1 MAGTGFH
8 PRIAIGGVPVHA
20 MLVPFPIAC
29 FTGAL
34 LTDLAYAGSAEVQ
47 WTNFS
52 QWLLLA
58 GTVFAGLAAVF
69 GLLDYVLNPRP
80 ARPAIGLWHMVL
92 NLVLFI
98 LAVVNNFVH
107 ARDGW
112 TSVVPTGLTLSAVM
126 VLIMI
131 VSGFLGHRMAYAHVA
146 RDARHV
152 DRRDERPDGRTIRE
166 DRP

>member
-1 MAGTGFH
+1 MQRYAFR
-8 PRIAIGGVPVHA
+8 PKVAIGGVPVHA

-34 LTDLAYAGSAEVQ
+34 LTDLAYAGSAEIQ

-52 QWLLLA
+52 QWLLFV
-58 GTVFAGLAAVF
+58 GTAFAGLAAVF
-69 GLLDYVLNPRP
+69 GLLDYFLNSRP
-80 ARPAIGLWHMVL
+80 ARPGIGLWHMGL
-92 NLVLFI
+92 NLVLFAI
-98 LAVVNNFVH
+98 AVVNNFVH

-112 TSVVPTGLTLSAVM
+112 TSVVPTGLTLSALM

-131 VSGFLGHRMAYAHVA
+131 VSGFLGHRMAYAHV
-146 RDARHV
+146 
-152 DRRDERPDGRTIRE
+152 RRETADLQE